1 LHQAHLL
8 NTYKMTHKNILH
20 IDDDADDCEM
30 FEQALKE
37 VSQAIYT
44 SMSNPLKALQK
55 LLAGKIKPDMII
67 LDYNMPG
74 LNGMD
79 LLSQLKKNN
88 KVADIPVIM
97 LSTSSREDFKAKAI
111 ELGAVNYITK
121 PSSFTELKSIIRTI
135 L

>member
-1 LHQAHLL
+1 
-8 NTYKMTHKNILH
+8 MTHKTVLH

-44 SMSNPLKALQK
+44 CMSNPLKALQK
-55 LLAGKIKPDMII
+55 LLTGKIKPDII
-67 LDYNMPG
+67 FLDYNMPG

-79 LLSQLKKNN
+79 LLSELKKNN
-88 KVADIPVIM
+88 NVADIPVIM
-97 LSTSSREDFKAKAI
+97 LSTSSREDFKVKAI

-135 L
+135 LL

>member
-1 LHQAHLL
+1 M
-8 NTYKMTHKNILH
+8 TYKNILH

-37 VSQAIYT
+37 VSQAIYICID
-44 SMSNPLKALQK
+44 NPLKALQK
-55 LLAGKIKPDMII
+55 LLTGNIKPDVII

-79 LLSQLKKNN
+79 LLSELKKNN
-88 KVADIPVIM
+88 NVADIPVIM
-97 LSTSSREDFKAKAI
+97 LSTSSREDFKQKAI

-121 PSSFTELKSIIRTI
+121 TSSFTELKSIIRTI
-135 L
+135 LL